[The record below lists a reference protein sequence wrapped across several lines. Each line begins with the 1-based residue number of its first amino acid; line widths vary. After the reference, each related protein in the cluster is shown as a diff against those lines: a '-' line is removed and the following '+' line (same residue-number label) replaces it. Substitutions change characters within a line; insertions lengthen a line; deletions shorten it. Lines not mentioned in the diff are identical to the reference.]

1 MSSTKCDF
9 GFSSQNFDQIP
20 FRNKTLYK
28 DTVTKNPFKQTN
40 TDFFTTKISF
50 KDIGMKYSRTEK
62 FFVDKKKMQD
72 ERDLK
77 NIAQTNRQL
86 TKSKTGIMN
95 NLMQLHQKLDSKL
108 IYPDQNNFGF
118 QSNFRVNILFN
129 KAKEIRLVDDI
140 DSKLMKNVNNDDLNM
155 SLTTNQKS
163 IIEELKILRESFQF
177 PEKSLT
183 NTKDKNQF
191 RSLLNFKKNEKGS
204 LFITNSRDNL
214 KKKDHEIYDNT
225 TYQNG
230 KRIYFKQPQFNHKR
244 VVVLNPKLSMTK
256 VSLFPQIK
264 VNKFLFN
271 PDVIETKPD
280 IYKSWTI
287 KDIRIFQKCILPRF
301 RNF

>member
-1 MSSTKCDF
+1 
-9 GFSSQNFDQIP
+9 
-20 FRNKTLYK
+20 
-28 DTVTKNPFKQTN
+28 VTKNPFKQTN